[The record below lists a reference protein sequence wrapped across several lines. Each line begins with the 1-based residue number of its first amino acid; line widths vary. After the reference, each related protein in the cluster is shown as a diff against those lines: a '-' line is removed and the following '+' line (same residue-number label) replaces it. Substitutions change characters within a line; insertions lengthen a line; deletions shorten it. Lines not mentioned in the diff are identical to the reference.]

1 MECYSHR
8 SARKKLHSNNYSR
21 EIPSRHSRHWLTTRE
36 LTCLL
41 LLEAKVVLEGDKM
54 KHFNATGLTC
64 KGHSHP
70 ELEETDEDE
79 EWDEESWE
87 AEDNYGDEK

>member
-1 MECYSHR
+1 
-8 SARKKLHSNNYSR
+8 
-21 EIPSRHSRHWLTTRE
+21 
-36 LTCLL
+36 
-41 LLEAKVVLEGDKM
+41 M